1 MADNNEIKVKSLQK
15 ALEILN
21 LFTVKP
27 VLGVTEVSEY
37 FGWYKSTVHNI
48 LCTLKSMEY
57 LEQDEE
63 TGKYRLG
70 IQVFNLSKALGDN
83 YSITKIAGPYM
94 QELSNITRERV
105 YLAVPYREEVLYLD
119 AMYPAESVEL
129 MRSILGERAQMYCTG
144 IGKAMLAN
152 MNDRSIDEYLTV
164 HELKAFTE
172 HTVTDKLE
180 LKKEIAQFRNQ
191 GYAVDN
197 QEIEQ
202 GLWCMAVP
210 IYDNTGH
217 MKAAISVSGLK
228 QRMVE
233 KKELLKTE
241 MLKTAR
247 DLSRDLGYYKEELK

>member
-1 MADNNEIKVKSLQK
+1 MQTEEETCFLGVLSGDEIVYIAKGNCERTITTNAS
-15 ALEILN
+15 IGSR
-21 LFTVKP
+21 KP
-27 VLGVTEVSEY
+27 V
-37 FGWYKSTVHNI
+37 
-48 LCTLKSMEY
+48 
-57 LEQDEE
+57 
-63 TGKYRLG
+63 
-70 IQVFNLSKALGDN
+70 
-83 YSITKIAGPYM
+83 
-94 QELSNITRERV
+94 
-105 YLAVPYREEVLYLD
+105 
-119 AMYPAESVEL
+119 
-129 MRSILGERAQMYCTG
+129 YCTG
-144 IGKAMLAN
+144 LGKAFLAFLPEKESSQII
-152 MNDRSIDEYLTV
+152 DRI
-164 HELKAFTE
+164 ELKAFTE

>member
-1 MADNNEIKVKSLQK
+1 MAVKSAERVFRIFELLEQSPEGLTNKEVSSLLGFAPSSTLALLQTMEENGYLGGRLMSLGAVAASRIDLNK
-15 ALEILN
+15 IGTPYLKKLMQTVEETCFLGVLSGDEIVYIAKEN
-21 LFTVKP
+21 CERTITTNASIGSRKP
-27 VLGVTEVSEY
+27 V
-37 FGWYKSTVHNI
+37 
-48 LCTLKSMEY
+48 
-57 LEQDEE
+57 
-63 TGKYRLG
+63 
-70 IQVFNLSKALGDN
+70 
-83 YSITKIAGPYM
+83 
-94 QELSNITRERV
+94 
-105 YLAVPYREEVLYLD
+105 
-119 AMYPAESVEL
+119 
-129 MRSILGERAQMYCTG
+129 YCTG
-144 IGKAMLAN
+144 LGKAFLAFLPEKESSQII
-152 MNDRSIDEYLTV
+152 DRI
-164 HELKAFTE
+164 ELKAFTE

>member
-94 QELSNITRERV
+94 Q
-105 YLAVPYREEVLYLD
+105 VPYREEVLYLD

-172 HTVTDKLE
+172 NSITDKDVFRQE
-180 LKKEIAQFRNQ
+180 LMRTRQR
-191 GYAVDN
+191 GYAIDDMEHEFGIKCVA
-197 QEIEQ
+197 
-202 GLWCMAVP
+202 MP
-210 IYDNTGH
+210 IFDRNRNRY
-217 MKAAISVSGLK
+217 AAISISGLASHFTE
-228 QRMVE
+228 E
-233 KKELLKTE
+233 KMSEWAILLKKYVTKIE
-241 MLKTAR
+241 
-247 DLSRDLGYYKEELK
+247 SRL

>member
-83 YSITKIAGPYM
+83 YSLTKIAGPYL
-94 QELSNITRERV
+94 QELSILPEREFIWRFH
-105 YLAVPYREEVLYLD
+105 
-119 AMYPAESVEL
+119 
-129 MRSILGERAQMYCTG
+129 IERKYC
-144 IGKAMLAN
+144 IWMQCIQQN
-152 MNDRSIDEYLTV
+152 
-164 HELKAFTE
+164 
-172 HTVTDKLE
+172 
-180 LKKEIAQFRNQ
+180 
-191 GYAVDN
+191 
-197 QEIEQ
+197 
-202 GLWCMAVP
+202 
-210 IYDNTGH
+210 
-217 MKAAISVSGLK
+217 
-228 QRMVE
+228 
-233 KKELLKTE
+233 LL
-241 MLKTAR
+241 
-247 DLSRDLGYYKEELK
+247 S